1 MTRQRILITG
11 AASGIGQTVAEKLA
25 ARGDCA
31 LFLIDRQDEA
41 LAAVTRRL
49 ADQCPASSLSG
60 DLADTVFCGEAV
72 AEAASV
78 LGGLDGLVSNAG
90 AMKGGDLLTLSAAD
104 FDYLF
109 AVNTRP
115 AWLLGRAAHP
125 HLRSSRGAIVA
136 TGSMA
141 ADHPAPPLGS
151 YSASKAALLM
161 LVRQMALEWGP
172 DGIRVNCVSPG
183 PTLTPLVAGYDAQRI
198 AQRASRIP
206 LRRMGAPEH
215 VADAIIYLLGP
226 GAAHI
231 TGQNIVVDGGLG
243 LALMPLS
250 GSGEGQPQK
259 G

>member
-1 MTRQRILITG
+1 MRQRIIITG
-11 AASGIGQTVAEKLA
+11 AASGIGLSVARTLA
-25 ARGDCA
+25 ERGDCA
-31 LFLIDRQDEA
+31 LFLVDRQTSA
-41 LAAVTRRL
+41 LAGIAAEL
-49 ADQCPASSLSG
+49 APLCPTSSLAG
-60 DLADTVFCGEAV
+60 DLADARFCETAV
-72 AEAASV
+72 AEAATA
-78 LGGLDGLVSNAG
+78 LGGMDGLVSNAG
-90 AMKGGDLLTLSAAD
+90 AMKGGDLLHLSAED

-115 AWLLGRAAHP
+115 TWLLGKAAHP
-125 HLRSSRGAIVA
+125 HLKASGGAIVA
-136 TGSMA
+136 TGSIA
-141 ADHPAPPLGS
+141 AQHPAPPLGS

-183 PTLTPLVAGYDAQRI
+183 PTLTPLVSGYDAQRI

-206 LRRMGAPEH
+206 LRRMGQARD

-226 GAAHI
+226 GAAQV

>member
-1 MTRQRILITG
+1 MRQRIIITG
-11 AASGIGQTVAEKLA
+11 AASGIGAAVAETLA

-31 LFLIDRQDEA
+31 LFLVDRQA
-41 LAAVTRRL
+41 QPLATLAAALSEKCPVWSL
-49 ADQCPASSLSG
+49 AG
-60 DLADTVFCGEAV
+60 DLADASFCEISV
-72 AEAASV
+72 ARGAAA
-78 LGGLDGLVSNAG
+78 LGGIDGLVSNAG
-90 AMKGGDLLTLSAAD
+90 VMKGGDLLHLSVED

-109 AVNTRP
+109 AVNARP

-125 HLRSSRGAIVA
+125 YLKASGGVIVA
-136 TGSMA
+136 TGSIA
-141 ADHPAPPLGS
+141 AEHPAPPLGS

-183 PTLTPLVAGYDAQRI
+183 PTLTPLVAGYDEQRI
-198 AQRASRIP
+198 EQRASRIP
-206 LRRMGAPEH
+206 LRRMGQPSH
-215 VADAIIYLLGP
+215 VADAIIYLLGA
-226 GAAHI
+226 GAAQV

-250 GSGEGQPQK
+250 GGGEGQPQK

>member
-1 MTRQRILITG
+1 MRQRIIITG
-11 AASGIGQTVAEKLA
+11 AASGIGRTLSEKLA

-31 LFLIDRQDEA
+31 LFLIDRDAEA
-41 LAAVTRRL
+41 LAGVAAGIGAR
-49 ADQCPASSLSG
+49 ALSG
-60 DLADTVFCGEAV
+60 DLADPDFCAEAV
-72 AEAASV
+72 ARGAEAM
-78 LGGLDGLVSNAG
+78 GGLDGLVSNAG
-90 AMKGGDLLTLSAAD
+90 AMKGGDLLSLSVQD

-115 AWLLGRAAHP
+115 AWLLGKAAHP
-125 HLRSSRGAIVA
+125 HLRASGGAIVA

-141 ADHPAPPLGS
+141 AEHPAPPLGS

-183 PTLTPLVAGYDAQRI
+183 PTLTPLVAGYDERRI

-206 LRRMGAPEH
+206 LRRMGQPEH

-226 GAAHI
+226 GAAHV
-231 TGQNIVVDGGLG
+231 TGQNITVDGGLG